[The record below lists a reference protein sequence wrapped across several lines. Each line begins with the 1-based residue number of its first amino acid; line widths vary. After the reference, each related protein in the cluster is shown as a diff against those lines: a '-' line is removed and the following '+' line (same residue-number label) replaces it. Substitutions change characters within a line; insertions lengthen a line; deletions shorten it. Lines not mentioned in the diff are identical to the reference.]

1 MMPHMLTWSP
11 DPQVAERQMQAII
24 FSLTTFGHIDG
35 DFDDKEKDFV
45 RAHIAKLVEGRVDAG
60 MKDADA
66 ATKKDVATRFTKHFH
81 EVFENVNRYVADV
94 MNEPVGKDESRD
106 AFVHAK
112 LKLRCFE
119 LFKSFDRTN
128 QEALLE
134 TVDEFIMADG
144 HMHPA
149 ETKFRSELADL
160 LGASE
165 DGILVE
171 IDDAENIPV
180 RISSVVERPAT
191 SDHPFFKQF
200 EVHYSSDHDRIQK
213 QVAADLALVDKAI
226 ETIEGLAEKG
236 KGQLTGKKTVADL
249 TPGTFFLD
257 GHTYAFCPKP
267 GKRYEITAVGDL
279 HGCYSCLK
287 GAVMQTSFL
296 EHVEKYR
303 ADPEGTPYPLLVLL
317 GDYIDRGIFSLNG
330 VLRSA
335 LQLFVTVPEH
345 VIVLRGNHEYYV
357 EYKGQIFGGVK
368 PAEAINT
375 LKPYL
380 SIDVFRK
387 YMALF
392 EVMPNVL
399 LFDRTMFVHGGIP
412 RDRALKDKW
421 QDLSTLNDADL
432 RFQMM
437 WSDPSTASVIPAA
450 LQDQTARFPFGKM
463 QFQSF
468 MQRIGCRMLVRGHE
482 KVEAGFQTTY
492 DDPNATLITLFSAGG
507 AENDDLPESSSY
519 RSVTPMAL
527 NLFQEDGKVEL
538 VPFRLDW
545 ARYND
550 PEHNAFFKTR
560 MEIQHRTD

>member
-1 MMPHMLTWSP
+1 MLNWSP

-35 DFDDKEKDFV
+35 DFDEKEKAFV
-45 RAHIAKLVEGRVDAG
+45 RTHIGKLVEGRVENG

-66 ATKKDVATRFTKHFH
+66 ATKKDVTTRFTKHFL
-81 EVFENVNRYVADV
+81 EVFENVTKYVADV
-94 MNEPVGKDESRD
+94 FNEPVGKDESRD

-119 LFKSFDRTN
+119 LFKTFDRPS
-128 QEALLE
+128 QEGLLE

-149 ETKFRSELADL
+149 ETKFRMEIAQL
-160 LGASE
+160 LGSTEDAITVDIDEAS
-165 DGILVE
+165 GMG
-171 IDDAENIPV
+171 PV
-180 RISSVVERPAT
+180 RMSQVVDKAPSKE
-191 SDHPFFKQF
+191 DHPFFKQF
-200 EVHYSSDHDRIQK
+200 EVHYSSDHDRMLK
-213 QVAADLALVDKAI
+213 QVEADLALVDKAI
-226 ETIEGLAEKG
+226 EAIKKMGAAG
-236 KGQLTGKKTVADL
+236 AGQLTGKKTVAEIA
-249 TPGTFFLD
+249 PGAFFLD
-257 GHTYAFCPKP
+257 EHTYAIQPKP
-267 GKRYEITAVGDL
+267 GQKFDLTVVGDL

-287 GAVMQTSFL
+287 GAVMQTDFL
-296 EHVEKYR
+296 GRVTAYKN
-303 ADPEGTPYPLLVLL
+303 DPASTPYPLLVLL
-317 GDYIDRGIFSLNG
+317 DDYIDRGIFSLNG

-335 LQLFVTVPEH
+335 LQLFVTAPEH

-357 EYKGQIFGGVK
+357 EYKGQIYGGVK

-399 LFDRTMFVHGGIP
+399 LFGQSMFVHAGIP

-421 QDLSTLNDADL
+421 VDLGSLNDSDL

-437 WSDPSTASVIPAA
+437 WSDPSSADVIPAQ
-450 LQDQTARFPFGKM
+450 LQDQSARFPFGKL

-468 MQRIGCRMLVRGHE
+468 MQRIGCHMLVRGHE
-482 KVEAGFQTTY
+482 KVEDGIHTVY
-492 DDPNATLITLFSAGG
+492 DDPNGTLITLFSAGG
-507 AENDDLPESSSY
+507 KDNEDLPEGSSY

-527 NLFQEDGKVEL
+527 TIRAQDGGLEL
-538 VPFRLDW
+538 EPFRLDW

-550 PEHNAFFKTR
+550 PEHNGFFKSR
-560 MEIQHRTD
+560 MEIQHRVE

>member
-1 MMPHMLTWSP
+1 MLTWST

-35 DFDDKEKDFV
+35 DFDDSEKEFV
-45 RAHIAKLVEGRVDAG
+45 RQHIGKLVAGRVETA
-60 MKDADA
+60 MKDADV
-66 ATKKDVATRFTKHFH
+66 ATKTDVTKRFTQHFL
-81 EVFENVNRYVADV
+81 EVFENVTKYVADV
-94 MNEPVGKDESRD
+94 FTEPVGKDESRD
-106 AFVHAK
+106 AFVNAK

-119 LFKSFDRTN
+119 LFKTFDRES

-149 ETKFRSELADL
+149 ETKFRSELAQL
-160 LGASE
+160 LGSIE
-165 DGILVE
+165 DAIE
-171 IDDAENIPV
+171 IDIDDASMSPV
-180 RISSVVERPAT
+180 RMSGVIDRVPET
-191 SDHPFFKQF
+191 TDHPFFTQF
-200 EVHYSSDHDRIQK
+200 EVHYSSDHDRMMK
-213 QVAADLALVDKAI
+213 QIDADLALVDKAI
-226 ETIEGLAEKG
+226 ELIKSMNEKDAG
-236 KGQLTGKKTVADL
+236 KLSGKKTVAEIE
-249 TPGTFFLD
+249 PGSFLLD
-257 GHTYAFCPKP
+257 GHTYVIAPKP
-267 GKRYEITAVGDL
+267 GQKFDLTVVGDL

-287 GAVMQTSFL
+287 GAVMQTDFL
-296 EHVEKYR
+296 GRVAQYKN
-303 ADPEGTPYPLLVLL
+303 DPTSTPYPLLVLL

-335 LQLFVTVPEH
+335 LQLFVTAPEH

-399 LFDRTMFVHGGIP
+399 LFGRTMFVHAGIP
-412 RDRALKDKW
+412 RDRAIKEKW
-421 QDLSTLNDADL
+421 KDLSSLNDSDL

-437 WSDPSTASVIPAA
+437 WSDPSTADVIPAS
-450 LQDQTARFPFGKM
+450 LQDQTARFPFGKL

-468 MQRIGCRMLVRGHE
+468 MQRIGCHMLVRGHE
-482 KVEAGFQTTY
+482 KVEEGIHTTY
-492 DDPNATLITLFSAGG
+492 DDPQGTLITLFSAGG
-507 AENDDLPESSSY
+507 KDNEDLPETSSY
-519 RSVTPMAL
+519 RSVTPMGLTIHAL
-527 NLFQEDGKVEL
+527 DGEL
-538 VPFRLDW
+538 ELTPFRLDW

-550 PEHNAFFKTR
+550 PDHNGFFRTH
-560 MEIQHRTD
+560 MEIQHRVD

>member
-1 MMPHMLTWSP
+1 MLNWSP

-35 DFDDKEKDFV
+35 DFDDKEKEFV
-45 RAHIAKLVEGRVDAG
+45 RQHIAKLVAGRVESG

-66 ATKKDVATRFTKHFH
+66 ATKKDVTTRFTKHFL
-81 EVFENVNRYVADV
+81 EVFENVTKYVADV
-94 MNEPVGKDESRD
+94 MHEPVGKDESRD

-119 LFKSFDRTN
+119 LFKTFDRPS
-128 QEALLE
+128 QEGLLE

-149 ETKFRSELADL
+149 ETKFRSELAQL
-160 LGASE
+160 LGSVEDAIVVDIDEASM
-165 DGILVE
+165 G
-171 IDDAENIPV
+171 PV
-180 RISSVVERPAT
+180 RISTVVDKVPSKE
-191 SDHPFFKQF
+191 DHPFFKQF
-200 EVHYSSDHDRIQK
+200 EVHYSSDQDRMMK

-226 ETIEGLAEKG
+226 ETIGKMAEKG
-236 KGQLTGKKTVADL
+236 KGQLAGKKTVADVA
-249 TPGTFFLD
+249 PGSFFLD
-257 GHTYAFCPKP
+257 GHTYCVRPNP
-267 GKRYEITAVGDL
+267 GQKFDLTVVGDL

-287 GAVMQTSFL
+287 GAVMQTDFL
-296 EHVEKYR
+296 GRVTAYKN
-303 ADPEGTPYPLLVLL
+303 DPKGTPYPLLVLL

-335 LQLFVTVPEH
+335 LQLFVTAPEH
-345 VIVLRGNHEYYV
+345 VVVLRGNHEYYV
-357 EYKGQIFGGVK
+357 EYKGQIYGGVK

-399 LFDRTMFVHGGIP
+399 LFDRAMFVHAGIP
-412 RDRALKDKW
+412 RDRALKEKW
-421 QDLSTLNDADL
+421 KDLSSMNDADL

-437 WSDPSTASVIPAA
+437 WSDPSTADVIPAQ
-450 LQDQTARFPFGKM
+450 LQDQSARFPFGKL

-468 MQRIGCRMLVRGHE
+468 MQRIGCHMLVRGHE
-482 KVEAGFQTTY
+482 KIEEGIQTTY
-492 DDPNATLITLFSAGG
+492 DDPAGTLITLFSAGG
-507 AENDDLPESSSY
+507 KENDDLPEGSSY
-519 RSVTPMAL
+519 RGVTPMAL
-527 NLFQEDGKVEL
+527 TIHAHDGALDLE
-538 VPFRLDW
+538 PFRLDW

-550 PEHNAFFKTR
+550 PDHNGFFKSR
-560 MEIQHRTD
+560 MEIEHRVE

>member
-1 MMPHMLTWSP
+1 MLNWST

-24 FSLTTFGHIDG
+24 FSLTTFGYIDG
-35 DFDDKEKDFV
+35 DFDEKEKAFV
-45 RAHIAKLVEGRVDAG
+45 REHIGKLVAGRVENG

-66 ATKKDVATRFTKHFH
+66 ATKKDVTTRFTKHFL
-81 EVFENVNRYVADV
+81 EVFENVTKYVEDV
-94 MNEPVGKDESRD
+94 FNEPVGKDESRD

-119 LFKSFDRTN
+119 LFKTFDRPS
-128 QEALLE
+128 QEGLLE

-149 ETKFRSELADL
+149 ETKFRSELALL
-160 LGASE
+160 LGSTE
-165 DGILVE
+165 DAIE
-171 IDDAENIPV
+171 IDIDEASMAPV
-180 RISSVVERPAT
+180 RMSGVVDKAPAKN
-191 SDHPFFKQF
+191 DHPFFKQF
-200 EVHYSSDHDRIQK
+200 EVHYSGDHDRMMK
-213 QVAADLALVDKAI
+213 QVTADLALVDKAI
-226 ETIEGLAEKG
+226 ATIAAQNEKG
-236 KGQLTGKKTVADL
+236 KGQLSGKKTVADIA
-249 TPGTFFLD
+249 PGASFLD
-257 GHTYAFCPKP
+257 GHTYVIQPMP
-267 GKRYEITAVGDL
+267 GQKFDLTVVGDL

-287 GAVMQTSFL
+287 GAVMQTDFL
-296 EHVEKYR
+296 ERVAKYK
-303 ADPEGTPYPLLVLL
+303 ADPASTPYPLLVLL

-335 LQLFVTVPEH
+335 LQLFVTAPEH
-345 VIVLRGNHEYYV
+345 VVVLRGNHEYYV

-399 LFDRTMFVHGGIP
+399 LFGRAMFVHAGIP
-412 RDRALKDKW
+412 RDRALKEKW
-421 QDLSTLNDADL
+421 TDLSSLNDADL

-437 WSDPSTASVIPAA
+437 WSDPSSAEVIPAS
-450 LQDQTARFPFGKM
+450 LQDQSARFPFGKL

-468 MQRIGCRMLVRGHE
+468 MQRIGCHMLVRGHE
-482 KVEAGFQTTY
+482 KVEEGIQTTY
-492 DDPNATLITLFSAGG
+492 DDPAGTLITLFSAGG
-507 AENDDLPESSSY
+507 KDNDDLPEGSSY
-519 RSVTPMAL
+519 RGVTPMAL
-527 NLFQEDGKVEL
+527 TVHAKDGEL
-538 VPFRLDW
+538 DLEPFRLDW

-550 PEHNAFFKTR
+550 PEHNGFFKSR
-560 MEIQHRTD
+560 MEIQHRVD

>member
-1 MMPHMLTWSP
+1 MLNWSP

-35 DFDDKEKDFV
+35 DFDEKEKAFV
-45 RAHIAKLVEGRVDAG
+45 RAHIGKLVEGRVEAG
-60 MKDADA
+60 MAGSDA
-66 ATKKDVATRFTKHFH
+66 ATKRDVTARFTTHFL
-81 EVFENVNRYVADV
+81 EVFENVTRYVADV
-94 MNEPVGKDESRD
+94 FNEPVGKDESRD

-119 LFKSFDRTN
+119 LFKTFDRPS
-128 QEALLE
+128 QEGLLE
-134 TVDEFIMADG
+134 TVDDFIMADG

-149 ETKFRSELADL
+149 ETKFRSELAQL
-160 LGASE
+160 LGSTE
-165 DGILVE
+165 DAIEIE
-171 IDDAENIPV
+171 IDDSTMTPV
-180 RISSVVERPAT
+180 RMSSVVDRVPAKE
-191 SDHPFFKQF
+191 DHPFFKQF
-200 EVHYSSDHDRIQK
+200 EVHYSSDHDRMMK
-213 QVAADLALVDKAI
+213 QIEADLALVDRAI
-226 ETIEGLAEKG
+226 ETIAAMNEKG
-236 KGQLTGKKTVADL
+236 KGQLTGKKTVHDIA
-249 TPGTFFLD
+249 PGSFFLD
-257 GHTYAFCPKP
+257 GHTYAIAPSP
-267 GKRYEITAVGDL
+267 GQKFDLTVVGDL

-287 GAVMQTSFL
+287 GAVMQTDFL
-296 EHVEKYR
+296 GRVAAYKAEPGAH
-303 ADPEGTPYPLLVLL
+303 PYPLLVLL

-335 LQLFVTVPEH
+335 LQLFVTAPEH

-357 EYKGQIFGGVK
+357 EYKGQIYGGVK

-399 LFDRTMFVHGGIP
+399 LFGQAMFVHAGIP
-412 RDRALKDKW
+412 RDRAIKDKW
-421 QDLSTLNDADL
+421 QDLGSLNDSDL

-437 WSDPSTASVIPAA
+437 WSDPSSADVIPAQ
-450 LQDQTARFPFGKM
+450 LQDQSARFPFGKL

-468 MQRIGCRMLVRGHE
+468 MQRIGCHMLVRGHE
-482 KVEAGFQTTY
+482 KVEEGIQTTY
-492 DDPNATLITLFSAGG
+492 ADPSGTLITLFSAGG
-507 AENDDLPESSSY
+507 KENDDLPEGSSY

-527 NLFQEDGKVEL
+527 TVLAQDGELEL

-550 PEHNAFFKTR
+550 PEHNAFFKSR
-560 MEIQHRTD
+560 MEIQHRVD